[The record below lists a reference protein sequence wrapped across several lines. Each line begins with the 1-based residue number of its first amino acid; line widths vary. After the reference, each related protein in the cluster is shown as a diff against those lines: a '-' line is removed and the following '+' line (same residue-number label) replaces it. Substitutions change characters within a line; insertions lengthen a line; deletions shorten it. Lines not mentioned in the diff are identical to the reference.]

1 MPILYNYDATWWG
14 VVCAQRF
21 VLLRSALVC
30 KHPSHFGMQFKNIWF
45 SKVVYIYALNV
56 ALQQFSFF
64 LPQIIMAKSVQ
75 SAATTHGGVDFDDLV
90 SGKLPPYYTFRPT
103 RIKISKMYVKQ
114 CLQRGILNTQQPI
127 QKIIITHCTEQQIHL
142 LSGWITQRY

>member
-1 MPILYNYDATWWG
+1 MY
-14 VVCAQRF
+14 
-21 VLLRSALVC
+21 

-75 SAATTHGGVDFDDLV
+75 SAATTHRGVDFDDLV
-90 SGKLPPYYTFRPT
+90 SGKVPPYYTFRPT
-103 RIKISKMYVKQ
+103 RIKNKQDVCKAMPTKRDIEHTATSTEDYNNALYRATDTLVK
-114 CLQRGILNTQQPI
+114 
-127 QKIIITHCTEQQIHL
+127 
-142 LSGWITQRY
+142 